1 MESVK
6 KRLQEIIDEALLQI
20 DVDMA
25 QNKELRRAIHI
36 VESFLHKSGR
46 VCYGGQAIN
55 AHLPPKYQFYD
66 SEKELPD
73 YDFFTP
79 DAKTDCNL
87 LIEDLRE
94 AGFTEISKR
103 VGIHDGTIKIY
114 VNYTPIADI
123 TQMDPEFYDIIFKNS
138 SILRNIHYAD
148 PLFLKMLM
156 FIELSRPRGQVKRWV
171 KVFERLYLLSDAY
184 PLPKCSNKF
193 LTIVESKESIS
204 ARSIFINYMIKNNY
218 VYLGPDLFYIY
229 SPMRKYD
236 NTKNKKGLINFLLR
250 GKSPVVFL
258 SPDAKK
264 DSEELMKLT
273 NSQQRDYY
281 GFHQMLPAM
290 IILTKNSYI
299 ICIIVQEEA
308 CHSTITL
315 PITEGRKLRI
325 ASLDTLLTFM
335 IGLYYRDETFLMS
348 RQSLMCWI
356 HEYME
361 LMTHYAFKPKK
372 MFPTFSLECSGY
384 QTSFASLL
392 RAKAERIKSEREKI
406 TRKSSKTIGAL
417 NSNIKL
423 TKTRKLKKNT

>member
-1 MESVK
+1 
-6 KRLQEIIDEALLQI
+6 
-20 DVDMA
+20 
-25 QNKELRRAIHI
+25 
-36 VESFLHKSGR
+36 
-46 VCYGGQAIN
+46 
-55 AHLPPKYQFYD
+55 
-66 SEKELPD
+66 
-73 YDFFTP
+73 
-79 DAKTDCNL
+79 
-87 LIEDLRE
+87 
-94 AGFTEISKR
+94 
-103 VGIHDGTIKIY
+103 
-114 VNYTPIADI
+114 
-123 TQMDPEFYDIIFKNS
+123 
-138 SILRNIHYAD
+138 
-148 PLFLKMLM
+148 
-156 FIELSRPRGQVKRWV
+156 VKRWV
-171 KVFERLYLLSDAY
+171 KVFERLHLLSDAY

-193 LTIVESKESIS
+193 LTIVESKETIS
-204 ARSIFINYMIKNNY
+204 ARPIIINYMIKNNY

-229 SPMRKYD
+229 SPMRKYN
-236 NTKNKKGLINFLLR
+236 NTKNKKGLIDFLLR

-264 DSEELMKLT
+264 DSEELIKLT

-299 ICIIVQEEA
+299 ICVIVQEEA

-325 ASLDTLLTFM
+325 ASLDTLLTFI

-392 RAKAERIKSEREKI
+392 RAKAERIKLEREKL
-406 TRKSSKTIGAL
+406 TRKSSKTIEQIS
-417 NSNIKL
+417 SNIKL
-423 TKTRKLKKNT
+423 SNTRKIKKVT